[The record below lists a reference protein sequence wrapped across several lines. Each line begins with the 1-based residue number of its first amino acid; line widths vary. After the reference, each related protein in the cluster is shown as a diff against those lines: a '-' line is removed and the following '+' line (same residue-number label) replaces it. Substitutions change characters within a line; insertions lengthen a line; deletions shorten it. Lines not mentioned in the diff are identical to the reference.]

1 MWSIHLKTS
10 VTVTKKQSTPINFQ
24 THYAEDL
31 LEKLSEEDWH
41 TLSCG
46 AGTKGER
53 YSDWARIQL
62 SCIQPEGYSRWFLF
76 RRQFSKNKN
85 RFVFSYYQAFAP
97 QDTSLETL
105 VWVAA
110 SSWRI
115 EECFKFAKS
124 HLGLADYEVLSWTGW
139 HRHTALVLAAGAFL
153 SVLRFQLEEF
163 PDVID
168 HPLFS
173 QSRKAGSLDA
183 FRQERRLSSV
193 SV

>member
-1 MWSIHLKTS
+1 M
-10 VTVTKKQSTPINFQ
+10 TVTKKQPTPINFQ
-24 THYAEDL
+24 TYYAEDF
-31 LEKLSEEDWH
+31 LEKLEEENWH

-53 YSDWARIQL
+53 YNDWVSVRL
-62 SCIQPEGYSRWFLF
+62 SGTQAFGYSRWFLF
-76 RRQFSKNKN
+76 HRQFSKDKN

-97 QDTSLETL
+97 KNTSLETL

-124 HLGLADYEVLSWTGW
+124 HLGLADYEVRSWTDW
-139 HRHTALVLAAGAFL
+139 HRHTALVLAARAFL

-168 HPLFS
+168 HLFS

-183 FRQERRLSSV
+183 FKQEHQLSSV
-193 SV
+193 